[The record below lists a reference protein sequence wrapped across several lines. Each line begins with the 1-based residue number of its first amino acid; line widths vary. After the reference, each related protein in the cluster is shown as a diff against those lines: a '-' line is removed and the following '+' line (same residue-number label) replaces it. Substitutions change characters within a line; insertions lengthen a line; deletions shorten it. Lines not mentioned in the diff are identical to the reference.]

1 MIFDVYEPW
10 KNKEGRIVPGVK
22 PHPMEWSEIKAKVLA
37 RKDVREKIMA
47 HREGKEGMKIQLPA
61 ICFVGRSKSTR
72 KASAMVP
79 TQLVMIDIDHC
90 QDAEK
95 AWEGI
100 KARLTEEFGWD
111 WVVDNV
117 MVVHLTPSRGL
128 HLFFKSQP
136 GQTTLQENMAWMN
149 GICDFGQY
157 GDYDEVV
164 HDFARISFAFLP
176 EELLYESGHLL
187 LNTGTEFPEILVN
200 ENLECGMRNEE
211 CGMRNVECGM
221 RNVECGMKSV
231 ECGIPT
237 FTEEE
242 MAEIERYDYC
252 GVAVKMIIDKWV
264 EMTGGPG
271 HGQVHNY
278 YNDMV
283 KNFRNLVNNDKRVLF
298 GLLPRFGH
306 SAEECWGSIESICR
320 KNTTSK
326 HERGFY
332 AFLVKN
338 GFYQEEM
345 NRSLKQ
351 FMLDEKNTAEPTPL
365 CTLPWMP
372 PVFRELIGMAPKDF
386 KVSACNALLP
396 IMGTLTSYLEAEYYF
411 DARIHTTSFFS
422 IVHAPAGVGKGFAER
437 YMDMLTR
444 QLVIRDYV
452 QSKREGIYV
461 KTVNRKGDNEKAPE
475 DPCTSL
481 RIMPTKNSEAELLE
495 KQRNNHGYHM
505 LTYAEEVDSWAKG
518 VKAAGGNKD
527 DMLRVAWD
535 NGKYGQQFRGTN
547 TFKGKVN
554 LYWNVLITGTLPRV
568 LAYFKNVEDGLVT
581 RCSFT
586 TIYNQEFAEPPVW
599 KRLTEKEQGVIS
611 RFLERC
617 DRNTYTKPCTLT
629 EDDVDSIP
637 ETQFDKEVD
646 WRFTFREK
654 QRVSMEWLKP
664 TIMRF
669 LHEELMKAS
678 LNYDR
683 ARDTFRKRVAVRG
696 FRLGMM
702 MYALWEKPRR
712 SDLMKCI
719 PFIEWWMKQDLESSL
734 ELWGARYNNET
745 ETEPTISQ
753 RSLYTALP
761 MEFTKTDIFNE
772 CMRQNI
778 KTPVRNIT
786 SKWKQ
791 LGVIEKTGKGQYR
804 KVKSEK

>member
-1 MIFDVYEPW
+1 MIFDVYEPF

-22 PHPMEWSEIKAKVLA
+22 PHPMEWSEIKAKVLT
-37 RKDVREKIMA
+37 RQDVREKIVA
-47 HREGKEGMKIQLPA
+47 HREGQEGMKIQLPA
-61 ICFVGRSKSTR
+61 ICFVGRSTSTR

-90 QDAEK
+90 REPEK
-95 AWEGI
+95 AWDAI
-100 KARLTEEFGWD
+100 KARLTEQLGWD

-117 MVVHLTPSRGL
+117 MVAHLTPSRGL
-128 HLFFKSQP
+128 HIFFKSQP
-136 GQTTLQENMAWMN
+136 GCATLQENMAWMN
-149 GICDFGQY
+149 EVCDFGQY

-176 EELLYESGHLL
+176 EELLFESAHLL

-221 RNVECGMKSV
+221 KNVECGV
-231 ECGIPT
+231 PAL
-237 FTEEE
+237 TEED

-252 GVAVKMIIDKWV
+252 GVPVKLIVEKWV
-264 EMTGGPG
+264 ETKGEPG

-351 FMLDEKNTAEPTPL
+351 FMLDEKNTAEPSPS

-372 PVFRELIGMAPKDF
+372 PVFRELIGMAPMDF

-422 IVHAPAGVGKGFAER
+422 VVHAPAGVGKGFAER
-437 YMDMLTR
+437 YMNLLTE
-444 QLVIRDYV
+444 QLAQRDAV
-452 QSKREGIYV
+452 QSRREEIYT

-481 RIMPTKNSEAELLE
+481 RIMPTKNSETELLQ

-505 LTYAEEVDSWAKG
+505 LTFAEEVDSWAKG

-535 NGKYGQQFRGTN
+535 NGKYGQQFKGTN

-586 TIYNQEFAEPPVW
+586 TIYNQEFAEAAVW
-599 KRLTEKEQGVIS
+599 KRLTEKERGVIE

-629 EDDVDSIP
+629 EDDVMSIP
-637 ETQFDKEVD
+637 ESQFDKEVD

-654 QRVSMEWLKP
+654 QRVSMEWLRP
-664 TIMRF
+664 AIERF
-669 LHEELMKAS
+669 LKAELVKAS

-734 ELWGARYNNET
+734 ELWGVRYNNET
-745 ETEPTISQ
+745 ETEPSISQ

-761 MEFTKTDIFNE
+761 AEFTKTDIFNE
-772 CMRQNI
+772 CLRQNI
-778 KTPVRNIT
+778 KTPVRVIT
-786 SKWKQ
+786 CKWKQ
-791 LGVIEKTGKGQYR
+791 LGVIEKTGKGEYR
-804 KVKSEK
+804 KVEMKV